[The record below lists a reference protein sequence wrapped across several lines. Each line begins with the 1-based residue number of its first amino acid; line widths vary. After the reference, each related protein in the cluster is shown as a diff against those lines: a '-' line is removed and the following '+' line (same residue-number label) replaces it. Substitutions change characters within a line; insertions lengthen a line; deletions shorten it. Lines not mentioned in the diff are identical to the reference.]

1 MHVQNLFSVVVNQ
14 DSESP
19 NEPSAQAG
27 LRQQLAERLRTVPGV
42 ISTSQVLRQPLT
54 GKLSS
59 TSITVDDQ
67 PLTSRPMR
75 ANYNVVSPNHFETV
89 GVQIIRG
96 RSFTESEARS
106 GAPVVVI
113 SESTARKFWP
123 KSTDIGEVI
132 GHRIGI
138 AAAVPETETAN
149 HETRNFPSFEIVG
162 IARDTRSG
170 WVWEIDQTYLYVPV
184 TPVNH
189 SAEYILVRTKGDPG
203 RVMASVQ
210 DEAANINPHLRVFME
225 RISANLDLQMTPF
238 RGLAIVALILGLMAM
253 LLAAIG
259 LHGVM
264 SFVIARRTKEIGIR
278 VALGARPLDVV
289 RLLLNHGLRL
299 ILLGIVV
306 GLAGG
311 VAIAKLL
318 SAVLVDLSPLDPIAF
333 GSVTIFLVAVGLV
346 SSWLPARRAARVD
359 PLVAL
364 KYE

>member
-1 MHVQNLFSVVVNQ
+1 
-14 DSESP
+14 
-19 NEPSAQAG
+19 
-27 LRQQLAERLRTVPGV
+27 
-42 ISTSQVLRQPLT
+42 
-54 GKLSS
+54 
-59 TSITVDDQ
+59 
-67 PLTSRPMR
+67 
-75 ANYNVVSPNHFETV
+75 
-89 GVQIIRG
+89 
-96 RSFTESEARS
+96 
-106 GAPVVVI
+106 
-113 SESTARKFWP
+113 
-123 KSTDIGEVI
+123 
-132 GHRIGI
+132 
-138 AAAVPETETAN
+138 
-149 HETRNFPSFEIVG
+149 
-162 IARDTRSG
+162 
-170 WVWEIDQTYLYVPV
+170 
-184 TPVNH
+184 
-189 SAEYILVRTKGDPG
+189 
-203 RVMASVQ
+203 MASVQ

-264 SFVIARRTKEIGIR
+264 SCVIARRTKEIGIR